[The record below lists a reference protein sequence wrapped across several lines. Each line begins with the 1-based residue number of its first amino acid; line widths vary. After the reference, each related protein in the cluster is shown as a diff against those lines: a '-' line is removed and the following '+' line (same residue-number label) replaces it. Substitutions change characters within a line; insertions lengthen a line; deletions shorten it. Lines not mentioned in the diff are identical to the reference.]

1 MRVMRTKVF
10 LWVLVGSLIATFV
23 LLHYLCTPPYRSRG
37 GIGDLA
43 WAWLFFPS
51 PLLSIIFV
59 TFVEELRYNW
69 FGVKNVRPFFLFKA
83 IFANLIIT
91 IFMVIIVFF
100 VYVYDDAFSPLYIY
114 SYMTPWMI
122 ILGES
127 VLLCALFYFNPEGK
141 FVDVYA
147 GKAFVIDNA
156 AEKQEILTDANAIM
170 RCLDEIEEL
179 VECDRR
185 LGHKHEDFYSVLEK
199 LRENKYYLTEEE
211 YKLILKRIDDCVS
224 TSENGMVNY
233 LEITM
238 RLKQYWSE
246 AKKYKS
252 KCDTKQA

>member
-1 MRVMRTKVF
+1 MISKIRNSVWLISMVVTELLVF
-10 LWVLVGSLIATFV
+10 NLCPKNNSFLSGLPALWIAP
-23 LLHYLCTPPYRSRG
+23 L
-37 GIGDLA
+37 
-43 WAWLFFPS
+43 S
-51 PLLSIIFV
+51 PLFSPILVV
-59 TFVEELRYNW
+59 TVDRLQYKY
-69 FGVKNVRPFFLFKA
+69 FGVSKRKDAAYIFEQS
-83 IFANLIIT
+83 IFANLVLT
-91 IFMVIIVFF
+91 ALMVVVMYT
-100 VYVYDDAFSPLYIY
+100 VYMHWKPLYVTMYI
-114 SYMTPWMI
+114 TPWI
-122 ILGES
+122 ILLGES

-170 RCLDEIEEL
+170 RCLDDIEGR

-252 KCDTKQA
+252 KCDTKPVS